1 MLKFF
6 KLIAILEGI
15 SSVLLFFVAVPM
27 KYIFHN
33 KQFIRPFG
41 MAHGFLFTI
50 FVIIAFVFAITYEWN
65 FKKIFIVFVCA
76 IIPCGTFYVDAKYLK
91 NV

>member
-6 KLIAILEGI
+6 KVIAILEGI
-15 SSVLLFFVAVPM
+15 SSILLFFVAVPM
-27 KYIFHN
+27 KYILNN

-41 MAHGFLFTI
+41 MAHGVLFSI
-50 FVIIAFVFAITYEWN
+50 FIIITFIFAIIYKWN
-65 FKKIFIVFVCA
+65 FKKIIIVFVCA

-91 NV
+91 NA